1 MNQNIFSFVAA
12 IIFLLIAVLHVFR
25 IVYGWSAVIGGVIVP
40 MWVITKAYGRVEKG
54 QVRFRA
60 VVTNQ

>member
-1 MNQNIFSFVAA
+1 MKRWQTGSQEGLCREGKVGALAA
-12 IIFLLIAVLHVFR
+12 TYRLDE
-25 IVYGWSAVIGGVIVP
+25 
-40 MWVITKAYGRVEKG
+40 ITKAYGRVEKG